1 MTTVMLLRTHRFVLI
16 SRKVKIKF
24 NQRIGRRVITC
35 ESINT
40 EYYKEIFIRI
50 LFRWCI
56 PRLARTERTQRENRV
71 VKSTYILGQCSL
83 DPRPFLRYS
92 RRRDVQPYESR
103 MWRLTVDDLATSS
116 ASHQNRSD
124 AARVS

>member
-1 MTTVMLLRTHRFVLI
+1 MWIDKHRI
-16 SRKVKIKF
+16 I
-24 NQRIGRRVITC
+24 
-35 ESINT
+35 E
-40 EYYKEIFIRI
+40 EIFIRI
-50 LFRWCI
+50 LFRWRI
-56 PRLARTERTQRENRV
+56 PRLVRTERTQRENRV

-124 AARVS
+124 AARVSYIINIQSINDTTFKYFFFFIEKIVWERINSKNV